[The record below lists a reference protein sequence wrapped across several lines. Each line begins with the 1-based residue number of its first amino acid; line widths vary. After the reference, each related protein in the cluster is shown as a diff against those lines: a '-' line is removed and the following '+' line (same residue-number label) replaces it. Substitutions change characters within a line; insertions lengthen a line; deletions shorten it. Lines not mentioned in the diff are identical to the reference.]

1 MLKPIIQPI
10 IQPIVGQ
17 QSWDTLPAPAAL
29 SAEID
34 ETTGGIL
41 LTASEVTGAD
51 SYTYYV
57 SIDGG
62 AYTEAASGQD
72 TTYTF
77 TPIEA
82 GSYSF
87 GVTAVKGSSES
98 AMTTTVASG
107 LFTDVPDSE
116 GIALMAFY
124 EATGGDSWTDNT
136 NWMTDPTVG
145 NWYGVTVSGGHVTAL
160 TLPANNLV
168 ATASA
173 VAALDLSALP
183 YLADVDL
190 SDNGFSA
197 DVVDA
202 WLTVLNDAGLSA
214 ISIDLTGNTAYLIS
228 SDGYRLDT
236 TDNKAI
242 AAIM

>member
-1 MLKPIIQPI
+1 M
-10 IQPIVGQ
+10 V
-17 QSWDTLPAPAAL
+17 
-29 SAEID
+29 
-34 ETTGGIL
+34 
-41 LTASEVTGAD
+41 D
-51 SYTYYV
+51 S
-57 SIDGG
+57 
-62 AYTEAASGQD
+62 
-72 TTYTF
+72 
-77 TPIEA
+77 
-82 GSYSF
+82 
-87 GVTAVKGSSES
+87 
-98 AMTTTVASG
+98 
-107 LFTDVPDSE
+107 
-116 GIALMAFY
+116 
-124 EATGGDSWTDNT
+124 
-136 NWMTDPTVG
+136 TVG
-145 NWYGVTVSGGHVTAL
+145 NWFGVTVSGGHVTAL